1 MRAVQVR
8 RTTPNRPGF
17 TLVELML
24 VIVLGGVVTATALP
38 RVRDLMEQQRVARAA
53 TAIQN
58 DLEAAYAISS
68 RNRRPIEIA
77 WDAAKMQIVVT
88 DQAGTTFFRKTSLAT
103 AAYGLASSNIAFSR
117 SPLEI
122 YPNGLANDTLTIR
135 LTGTNTSRRV
145 RMTRAGM
152 VRIE

>member
-1 MRAVQVR
+1 MRAARLR
-8 RTTPNRPGF
+8 RSANRPGF
-17 TLVELML
+17 TMIELVL
-24 VIVLGGVVTATALP
+24 VIVIGGVVTGMALP
-38 RVRDLMEQQRVARAA
+38 RVRDLMAQQRVARAA

-68 RNRRPIEIA
+68 RNRRPIRIA
-77 WDAAKMQIVVT
+77 WDAANMQMVVT
-88 DQAGTTFFRKTSLAT
+88 DRLGTTFYRKTSLGT
-103 AAYGLASSNIAFSR
+103 DAYGLRSASVAFSR

-122 YPNGLANDTLTIR
+122 YPNGLANDTLTIA
-135 LTGTNTSRRV
+135 LTGTNTSKRV